1 MTPLLFGR
9 AIESVKYPNE
19 TTPLNSHARQRRG
32 RREWNTS
39 LSVGANF
46 FPFVFVFS
54 HLLVIVYSFSFRSP
68 VLFVNYAPSLRSV
81 CKFGYSLLSRPFF
94 YQSLRVYQRVT
105 MLVAVDFFSRF
116 HQERIEKKLLPAT
129 LDKEPS
135 TLDPRQKDRPTK
147 SFCRGSRVDGSM
159 SRVKLNNH

>member
-32 RREWNTS
+32 RREWNIS
-39 LSVGANF
+39 LRVLGQIF
-46 FPFVFVFS
+46 FLLFPFS
-54 HLLVIVYSFSFRSP
+54 HTYLLSYILFLFALRY
-68 VLFVNYAPSLRSV
+68 FVNYAPSLRSV

-135 TLDPRQKDRPTK
+135 TLDKKKDLPNL
-147 SFCRGSRVDGSM
+147 FVEGRGSTVPCLGS
-159 SRVKLNNH
+159 NWIITN